1 MWVINYFS
9 VSFPPIQAY
18 FSTPFS
24 SLALCVEGCAS
35 YTFSRILGKSKASE
49 MLLLNHKLSAAEAY
63 KFGLV
68 SEVYTKSELDT
79 VLWPKLLEHSKL
91 PKDSLTVTKKL
102 MTESEIEIMERYC
115 HREMEELSKRYESP
129 EFLEAVARFML
140 PRKSKLWT
148 VILPLSRWP
157 IHSKNFIRPNYVCWT
172 LLLLFDKRL
181 ITLL

>member
-1 MWVINYFS
+1 
-9 VSFPPIQAY
+9 
-18 FSTPFS
+18 
-24 SLALCVEGCAS
+24 
-35 YTFSRILGKSKASE
+35 

-91 PKDSLTVTKKL
+91 PKASLTVTKKL

-140 PRKSKLWT
+140 PRKSKL
-148 VILPLSRWP
+148 
-157 IHSKNFIRPNYVCWT
+157 
-172 LLLLFDKRL
+172 
-181 ITLL
+181 